1 MQATLADMVKQFR
14 HALDQ
19 LDWGAM
25 PIGFHNFPSGTCGDI
40 SDILANYLRSRGIEE
55 IEYVCGTF
63 PDGKTHAWLEVYG
76 YIVDITADQFPDVS
90 QSVIVTNTSPWHE
103 QLTVKKQRKAGFIV
117 RGDTPITGNL
127 NRVYNAA
134 LDVLER
140 SSLPVGSN

>member
-1 MQATLADMVKQFR
+1 MQVALSDTVKQFR

-25 PIGFHNFPSGTCGDI
+25 PMGFHNFPSGTCGDI

-63 PDGKTHAWLEVYG
+63 PDGKNHAWLEVCG

-90 QSVIVTNTSPWHE
+90 QSVIVTSASPWHE
-103 QLTVKKQRKAGFIV
+103 KLTVKKRRKAGFIL
-117 RGDTPITGNL
+117 RADTPVTAYL

-134 LDVLER
+134 LDVLQR